1 MNLQKQITAGQ
12 YRVLVGLG
20 ILILLISSGAF
31 IQNVIV
37 RRAEKHIHTFAGEI
51 KQAVTALEAGR
62 ADPSAAVAV
71 AQAHLTAARRE
82 LDFFRPLARPVAAQ
96 ADRLALLPVIGS
108 EVDRLAACW
117 AFADSAT
124 AMGQQLLEA
133 TALGLD
139 KLNANDFDGLAA
151 TVPAIEQHLQ
161 AAESS
166 FVRAQAARE
175 RLKDLSWA
183 PDTLSEPL
191 NQALAQWDEKAPALG
206 QNLKQINLLA
216 ASINVAEAWPHART
230 LVDELAQ
237 AAEVS
242 ENVEQNPSAAILQAR
257 QHLIAARLAYES
269 LAPLIEPFIAQAKNF
284 STIPGADYPLEQLV
298 AWRDFADAA
307 TLLGRE
313 LSIATELG
321 YLNLEEDGMTGLVS
335 TMPSLQNYLQAAQ
348 VSFYQAQS
356 ARAKITTANSNLPA
370 ELARPLDKTLAQWDA
385 LAGRL
390 EKTLPNSDEL
400 FRVLPLLL
408 GAEKPVTYLLVLQ
421 SSDELRATGGFI
433 GGIGTLEIT
442 GGKITSTAIKEVT
455 QYDNQPALTGQS
467 LTHWTQPPEPLTRYM
482 GLGHWY
488 LRDANWWADFPA
500 SARQIAEFWQ
510 VENNTPLDGVIAL
523 TDQGVA
529 DLLANL
535 GAATTFDGQLVS
547 ADAMK
552 AVAADR
558 IYQGDHTGA
567 IDQTAFLHEMSIVL
581 VSLTRDMSPERTI
594 KLSQFLKRAVAR
606 HDLLIAGFDPPTA
619 AVLYNLGVYGALKG
633 RQDDYV
639 YLVED
644 NLSYNKLSPFIQQ
657 DMNYEVQLRPDGSPS
672 LATLTVEAMNTYTT
686 GLGLAGYPAGYY
698 DGGRWNSETR
708 SVDRWEGYYGGYTRL
723 YPPPASQFLTATGFD
738 DAVEVQS
745 ENHRP
750 VIGGYLGMI
759 PGVRHRLQYQWIP
772 NVTLSRPGQY
782 KLLAQRQPGAPDRAF
797 TVVACLPSGFQ
808 AADIVPAPIA
818 ADAQSVTWHAVLDQ
832 DQTFSLTLVESA
844 VPAIPDPVPSD
855 NAALTTGVLT
865 AATTTISRTVAP
877 APVPSPGRGPVP
889 VWLSIPRIGVEAP
902 IMAVGLEPSGIMAS
916 PSEAGLVAWYE
927 LGPRPGEPSNAVLAG
942 HVDWKGAI
950 GVFARLD
957 ELQVGDVIEV
967 QNGPDSGFQFA
978 VESVNRYQA
987 ATAPVAEI
995 FGSSPHSMITLITC
1009 TGPFDLLRQEY
1020 RDRLI
1025 IKAAKLD

>member
-12 YRVLVGLG
+12 YKFLVGLG

-37 RRAEKHIHTFAGEI
+37 RRAERHIHSFVGEI
-51 KQAVTALEAGR
+51 EQTVTALETGHAN
-62 ADPSAAVAV
+62 PSATVAV

-82 LDFFRPLARPVAAQ
+82 LDFFRPIAQPVAAQ
-96 ADRLALLPVIGS
+96 ADRLAQLPVIGR
-108 EVDRLAACW
+108 EVDQLAACW
-117 AFADSAT
+117 AFADNAT
-124 AMGQQLLEA
+124 TMGQQLLDA

-139 KLNANDFDGLAA
+139 KLNANDFDALILA
-151 TVPAIEQHLQ
+151 VPVIEQHLQ
-161 AAESS
+161 VAESS
-166 FVRAQAARE
+166 FVQAQAARE
-175 RLKDLSWA
+175 RLKAPSWA
-183 PDTLSEPL
+183 PDTLSESI
-191 NQALAQWDEKAPALG
+191 NQALAQWDKNAPVLGEKL
-206 QNLKQINLLA
+206 NQINLLA
-216 ASINVAEAWPHART
+216 TSVNLAEAWPHTRT

-237 AAEVS
+237 AAKAPETF
-242 ENVEQNPSAAILQAR
+242 EQNPSAAILEVR
-257 QHLIAARLAYES
+257 HHLIAARLAYES
-269 LAPLIEPFIAQAKNF
+269 LAPLIEAFIAQAQNS
-284 STIPGADYPLEQLV
+284 STLPGADYPVDQLV
-298 AWRDFADAA
+298 AWRDFIDAA

-335 TMPSLQNYLQAAQ
+335 TIPSLQNYLQAAQ

-356 ARAKITTANSNLPA
+356 ARAKITTNSNLPA
-370 ELARPLDKTLAQWDA
+370 ELAQPLDTTLAQWDA
-385 LAGRL
+385 LAELL

-408 GAEKPVTYLLVLQ
+408 GAEKPVTYLVVLQ

-442 GGKITSTAIKEVT
+442 DGKITNIAIKEVT
-455 QYDNQPALTGQS
+455 QYDNQPVLTGQS

-510 VENNTPLDGVIAL
+510 VENNTSLDGVIAL

-535 GAATTFDGQLVS
+535 GAITTFDGELVS

-558 IYQGDHTGA
+558 IYQGGHTGA
-567 IDQTAFLHEMSIVL
+567 IDQTTFLHEMSIVL
-581 VSLTRDMSPERTI
+581 VSLTRDMSLERTI
-594 KLSQFLKRAVAR
+594 KLSQFFKRAVAR

-633 RQDDYV
+633 GQDDYV

-657 DMNYEVQLRPDGSPS
+657 DMNYEVQLKPDGSPS

-686 GLGLAGYPAGYY
+686 GLGLPGYPAGYY
-698 DGGRWNSETR
+698 DGGRWNSENR
-708 SVDRWEGYYGGYTRL
+708 FVERWEGYYGGYTRL
-723 YPPPASQFLTATGFD
+723 YPPPGSQFLTATGFD

-745 ENHRP
+745 ENHRL
-750 VIGGYLGMI
+750 VIGGYSGLI

-772 NVTLSRPGQY
+772 NVTLSHPGQY

-797 TVVACLPSGFQ
+797 TVVAYLPAGFQ
-808 AADIVPAPIA
+808 AVDVVPSPIA
-818 ADAQSVTWHAVLDQ
+818 VDAQSVTWHTVLNQ

-844 VPAIPDPVPSD
+844 IPAMSDPVLSN
-855 NAALTTGVLT
+855 NAGLTTSIPS
-865 AATTTISRTVAP
+865 ATTPIISRTVAP
-877 APVPSPGRGPVP
+877 APPPTPGRSPVP
-889 VWLSIPRIGVEAP
+889 IWLSIPSIGVEAP
-902 IMAVGLEPSGIMAS
+902 IVAVGLEPSGIMAS
-916 PSEAGLVAWYE
+916 PPEAGLVVWYE
-927 LGPRPGEPSNAVLAG
+927 LGPRPGESSNAVLAG
-942 HVDWKGAI
+942 HVDWKGKVGI
-950 GVFARLD
+950 FARLD
-957 ELQVGDVIEV
+957 ELQIGDVIEV

-978 VESVNRYQA
+978 VESINQYQA
-987 ATAPVAEI
+987 STAPVAEI
-995 FGSSPHSMITLITC
+995 FGSSPHSIITLITC
-1009 TGPFDLLRQEY
+1009 TGPFDPIRQEY

-1025 IKAAKLD
+1025 VKAVKLN